1 MSTLIQSDGIILRA
15 IRHGETSLILT
26 VFMRETGRESLIAKG
41 VRAKSLHG
49 GSAGLELL
57 GEAQFVYYHKSGRD
71 IQLLKEWSL
80 RSAHSTL
87 RENFEGYVVAN
98 ALAELL
104 GHCLREGDPHTELF
118 EATSAMLD
126 ALDRL
131 PPAPLPL
138 LWAFELRLFRVLGFG
153 FRFETCAVSGRSLA
167 PPFRAPIRFRLSD
180 GAFFHPDVPFSVS
193 ADGELSG
200 EAFALLSSLK
210 SASNEFAGRIK
221 TDSRVRIELS
231 QLLARYL
238 ETHLSVR
245 GRLRALDALNWEQ
258 SSR

>member
-1 MSTLIQSDGIILRA
+1 MSTLIQSDGIILRT

-26 VFMRETGRESLIAKG
+26 VFMRESGRESLMAKG
-41 VRAKSLHG
+41 VRAKSRHG

-71 IQLLKEWSL
+71 LQLLKEWSL
-80 RSAHSTL
+80 QSSHSAL

-104 GHCLREGDPHTELF
+104 GHCLRDGDPHPGLF
-118 EATSAMLD
+118 AVTSATLD

-131 PPAPLPL
+131 PPEPLPL
-138 LWAFELRLFRVLGFG
+138 LWAFELRLFRALGFG
-153 FRFETCAVSGRSLA
+153 FRFKACAISGQLLT
-167 PPFRAPIRFRLSD
+167 PPFRAPIRFRLND
-180 GAFFHPDVPFSVS
+180 GAFLHPDLPATVFS
-193 ADGELSG
+193 DGELSG
-200 EAFALLSSLK
+200 EAFALLASLNSS
-210 SASNEFAGRIK
+210 SDEFAGRIK
-221 TDSRVRIELS
+221 TNSRVCSELTR
-231 QLLARYL
+231 LLARYL

-258 SSR
+258 SSL